1 MSFFKAEGIFL
12 RHQYLI
18 QILFSLAIILLLT
31 SCTDRTPVQDVPE
44 QWGQQFSSEE
54 INFSFSYPDNWLL
67 VTDSYQNDTLTVQL
81 KANSD
86 DINLVVTA
94 LPVFMGKAEIIT
106 EVQELLRK
114 SLYNLQSVYE
124 FSEREISGR
133 EIVIID
139 AAAGDRESVLT
150 RTAAFSE
157 VDRTYVFTVF
167 CKEESHINGMADLEL
182 ILASVTLE

>member
-1 MSFFKAEGIFL
+1 VSFFKAEGIFL

-139 AAAGDRESVLT
+139 AAAGDREPEIEN
-150 RTAAFSE
+150 RF
-157 VDRTYVFTVF
+157 
-167 CKEESHINGMADLEL
+167 
-182 ILASVTLE
+182 